1 MSQKTS
7 AWGSLRDPTGRH
19 AVPSETSLMPMLP
32 IDLTGKR
39 AFVAGVGEDSGYGW
53 AIVRALSRAGASVS
67 VGTWPPMMKIFTRLI
82 ERGKLNTALPDGGE
96 VRIEKIYPLD
106 AVFDTPEDVTEEIRD
121 DKRYADVDH
130 FTIQDVADQLRAEH
144 GEGCLDI
151 LVHSLANGPEVQNA
165 LVDTSRAGYLAAV
178 SASAYS
184 LVSMVQRFGPL
195 MRPGGAVISL
205 SYLAAERAVPGY
217 GGGMSSAKAALE
229 ADTRLLSYEA
239 GRRWGIRVNTISAG
253 PLASRAAKA
262 VGLIEKMVAYYE
274 VNSALPGVQSA
285 DDVGVAAAFLCSPLA
300 AGISGETLHVDN
312 GYHAMGMA
320 LEVPPE
326 TE

>member
-1 MSQKTS
+1 
-7 AWGSLRDPTGRH
+7 
-19 AVPSETSLMPMLP
+19 MLS

-53 AIVRALSRAGASVS
+53 AIVRALSRAGASVCI
-67 VGTWPPMMKIFTRLI
+67 GTWPPMLKIFTRSL
-82 ERGKLNTALPDGGE
+82 ERGKLDTALPEGGE
-96 VRIEKIYPLD
+96 IALEKVYPLD
-106 AVFDTPEDVTEEIRD
+106 AVFDTPEDVPEDIRT
-121 DKRYADVDH
+121 DKRYVDLTGY
-130 FTIQDVADQLRAEH
+130 TIREVADQLRADH
-144 GEGCLDI
+144 GEACLDV
-151 LVHSLANGPEVQNA
+151 LVHSLANGPEVQKP

-184 LVSMVQRFGPL
+184 MVSMVQHFGPL

-229 ADTRLLSYEA
+229 SDTRLLAWEA

-262 VGLIEKMVAYYE
+262 IGLIERMVSYYS
-274 VNSALPGVQSA
+274 VNSALPGVQTA
-285 DDVGVAAAFLCSPLA
+285 DDVGVTAAFLCSPLA

-320 LEVPPE
+320 METPPE
-326 TE
+326 PE